1 MIYADRVKE
10 ASTSTG
16 LGNIILTGAPPGFRT
31 FASVISVGE
40 AFYYCIDG
48 GATGVWEVGI
58 GALTDAT
65 TLVRSS
71 VLASSNAGAAVSFS
85 AGAKT
90 VFVTIAA
97 DGISAQE
104 AMQTTLES
112 ISALAGES
120 LRLLERLSFLTAL
133 QTQTSELRVN
143 VNAGTLPV
151 VTTVST
157 VTTVS
162 SVTSVANQVNGGG
175 YALSHQVMSLMNQS
189 VACGI
194 RQNIGVA

>member
-10 ASTSTG
+10 SSTSTG
-16 LGNIILTGAPPGFRT
+16 LGNIILAGTLTGFRT
-31 FASVISVGE
+31 FASIIAVGE
-40 AFYYCIDG
+40 SFYYCIDG
-48 GATGVWEVGI
+48 GTSGEWEVGI
-58 GALTDAT
+58 GVLTDAT

-71 VLASSNAGAAVSFS
+71 VLSSSNADAAVSFS
-85 AGAKT
+85 AGTKT

-97 DGISAQE
+97 DGVSAPAE
-104 AMQTTLES
+104 MQTTLTS
-112 ISALAGES
+112 IDELVNQGT
-120 LRLLERLSFLTAL
+120 RLLERLMFLTAL
-133 QTQTSELRVN
+133 QTPTSELRVN

-175 YALSHQVMSLMNQS
+175 YALSHQVMALMNQG
-189 VACGI
+189 VAGGI
-194 RQNIGVA
+194 RPNIAVS

>member
-16 LGNIILTGAPPGFRT
+16 LGNIILAGAPTGFRA
-31 FASVISVGE
+31 FASIISVGE

-48 GATGVWEVGI
+48 GTSGEWEVGI
-58 GALTDAT
+58 GVLTDAT

-71 VLASSNAGAAVSFS
+71 VLSSSNANAAVSFS

-97 DGISAQE
+97 DGISAPA
-104 AMQTTLES
+104 AMQTTLDT
-112 ISALAGES
+112 ISAFANES

-133 QTQTSELRVN
+133 QTPTSELRVN
-143 VNAGTLPV
+143 INAGTLP
-151 VTTVST
+151 T
-157 VTTVS
+157 VTTVGTVS
-162 SVTSVANQVNGGG
+162 TVTSVANQVNAGG
-175 YALSHQVMSLMNQS
+175 YALSHQIMAMMNDSAGIAVRNRIS
-189 VACGI
+189 VS
-194 RQNIGVA
+194 

>member
-1 MIYADRVKE
+1 VIYADRVKE

-16 LGNIILTGAPPGFRT
+16 LGNIILTGAPTGFRT

-48 GATGVWEVGI
+48 GATGEWEVGI

-97 DGISAQE
+97 DGISAPE

-133 QTQTSELRVN
+133 QTPTSELRVN

>member
-16 LGNIILTGAPPGFRT
+16 LGNIILAGAPTGFRT
-31 FASVISVGE
+31 FASIISVGE

-48 GATGVWEVGI
+48 GTSGEWEIGTGV
-58 GALTDAT
+58 LTDAT

-71 VLASSNAGAAVSFS
+71 VLSSSNADAAVSFS
-85 AGAKT
+85 AGTKT

-97 DGISAQE
+97 DGVSAPA
-104 AMQTTLES
+104 AMQTTLDT
-112 ISALAGES
+112 ISAFANES

-133 QTQTSELRVN
+133 QTPTSELRVN
-143 VNAGTLPV
+143 VNAGTLPT
-151 VTTVST
+151 VTTVG
-157 VTTVS
+157 TVS

-175 YALSHQVMSLMNQS
+175 YALSHQVMAMMNDSAGIAVRNRIS
-189 VACGI
+189 VS
-194 RQNIGVA
+194 

>member
-1 MIYADRVKE
+1 VIYADRVKE

-16 LGNIILTGAPPGFRT
+16 LGDIILAGTPTGFRT
-31 FASVISVGE
+31 FASVIAVGE

-48 GATGVWEVGI
+48 GASGEWEVGI
-58 GALTDAT
+58 GVLTDAT

-71 VLASSNAGAAVSFS
+71 VLSSSNAGAAVSFS

-97 DGISAQE
+97 DGVSAPVE
-104 AMQTTLES
+104 MQTTLAS
-112 ISALAGES
+112 IDELVNQGT
-120 LRLLERLSFLTAL
+120 RLLERLMFLTAL
-133 QTQTSELRVN
+133 QTPTSELRVN

-175 YALSHQVMSLMNQS
+175 YALSHQVMALMNQG
-189 VACGI
+189 VAGGI
-194 RQNIGVA
+194 RPNISVS

>member
-10 ASTSTG
+10 SSTSTG
-16 LGNIILTGAPPGFRT
+16 LGNIILAGAPTGFRT
-31 FASVISVGE
+31 FASIITVGE

-48 GATGVWEVGI
+48 GESGEWEVGI
-58 GALTDAT
+58 GVLTDAT

-71 VLASSNAGAAVSFS
+71 VLSSSNADAAVSFS

-97 DGISAQE
+97 DGVSAPA
-104 AMQTTLES
+104 AMQTTLDA
-112 ISALAGES
+112 ISAFANES
-120 LRLLERLSFLTAL
+120 LRMLKRLSFLTAL
-133 QTQTSELRVN
+133 QTPAAELRVN
-143 VNAGTLPV
+143 VNAGTLPA

-157 VTTVS
+157 VTTVA
-162 SVTSVANQVNGGG
+162 SVTSVANQVNSGG
-175 YALSHQVMSLMNQS
+175 YALSHQVMAIMNQS

-194 RQNIGVA
+194 RQNIAVS

>member
-10 ASTSTG
+10 TTTSTG
-16 LGNIILTGAPPGFRT
+16 LGNMILAGTLTGFRT
-31 FASVISVGE
+31 FASIISVGE

-48 GATGVWEVGI
+48 GTSGEWEVGI
-58 GALTDAT
+58 GVLTDAT

-71 VLASSNAGAAVSFS
+71 VLSSSNADAAVSFS

-97 DGISAQE
+97 DGVSAPA
-104 AMQTTLES
+104 AMQTTLDT
-112 ISALAGES
+112 ISAFANES

-133 QTQTSELRVN
+133 QTPTSELRVN
-143 VNAGTLPV
+143 VNAGTLPT
-151 VTTVST
+151 VTTVG
-157 VTTVS
+157 TVS

-175 YALSHQVMSLMNQS
+175 YALSHQVMAMMNDSAGIAVRNRIS
-189 VACGI
+189 VS
-194 RQNIGVA
+194 

>member
-10 ASTSTG
+10 STASTG
-16 LGNIILTGAPPGFRT
+16 LGDIILAGTLTGFRT
-31 FASVISVGE
+31 FASIISVGE

-48 GATGVWEVGI
+48 GTSGEWEVGI
-58 GALTDAT
+58 GVLTNAT

-71 VLASSNAGAAVSFS
+71 VLSSSNANAAVSFS
-85 AGAKT
+85 AGTKT

-97 DGISAQE
+97 DGVSAPA
-104 AMQTTLES
+104 AMQTTLET
-112 ISALAGES
+112 ISAFANES
-120 LRLLERLSFLTAL
+120 LRLLERLSFLTAV
-133 QTQTSELRVN
+133 QTPASELRVN
-143 VNAGTLPV
+143 VNAGTLPT
-151 VTTVST
+151 VTTVGT
-157 VTTVS
+157 VNTVS